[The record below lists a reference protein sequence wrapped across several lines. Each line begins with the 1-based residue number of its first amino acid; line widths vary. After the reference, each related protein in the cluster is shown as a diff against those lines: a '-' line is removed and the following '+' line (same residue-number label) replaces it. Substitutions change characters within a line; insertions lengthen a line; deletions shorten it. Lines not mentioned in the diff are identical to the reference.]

1 MKLVELA
8 SPVEVV
14 ELERQLDDM
23 FKTLGLDVEFS
34 RHFIERLLGRERRV
48 TVQDITSAFQRMKQK
63 YKQRLL
69 SAKKKGGYEA
79 ILKDF
84 SNDLNI
90 VFGIKGNDLINVT
103 IKQKDPSQFVAN
115 IKGGEELRV

>member
-1 MKLVELA
+1 MKLCELT

-14 ELERQLDDM
+14 ELERQLDNM

-34 RHFIERLLGRERRV
+34 QHFVERLLGRERRV
-48 TVQDITSAFQRMKQK
+48 TIQDITSAFQRMKQK

-90 VFGIKGNDLINVT
+90 VFGIKGNELVNVT

-115 IKGGEELRV
+115 VKGGEELRV